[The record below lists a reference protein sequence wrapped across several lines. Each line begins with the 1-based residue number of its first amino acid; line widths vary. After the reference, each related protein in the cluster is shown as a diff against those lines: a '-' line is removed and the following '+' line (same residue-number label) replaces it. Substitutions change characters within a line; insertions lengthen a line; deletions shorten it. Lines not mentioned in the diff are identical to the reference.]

1 MFLIS
6 EILSVAAEAADVCLP
21 AAGGRR
27 TLQLEYYVLIRV
39 YDIIN

>member
-21 AAGGRR
+21 AAGGQRA
-27 TLQLEYYVLIRV
+27 LAIR
-39 YDIIN
+39 ILRSHTCI